1 MTAAGGCFLQC
12 RGHAVLPWSPDRA
25 GGGPDRVLQTPCIE
39 HGLGLS
45 CGLVTA
51 LAGLIA
57 LPSGAAAQSADG
69 TIGIELNSAS
79 DQGGACR
86 LTYVITNGTTTD
98 LTQASWEVAVHDA
111 GGVVTQLW
119 ILDFGS
125 LPQTRTRVVQFDL
138 ADQACSRLSRISV
151 NDAVDCQ
158 SAEGAVTVCRER
170 QSLSSRV
177 EAIAFN

>member
-1 MTAAGGCFLQC
+1 MPFCHG
-12 RGHAVLPWSPDRA
+12 RRIVLEGAQIVSYRRLVSNLA
-25 GGGPDRVLQTPCIE
+25 F
-39 HGLGLS
+39 GLS
-45 CGLVTA
+45 CGLTTVM
-51 LAGLIA
+51 AGLVA
-57 LPSGAAAQSADG
+57 LPTRAAAQSADG

-98 LTQASWEVAVHDA
+98 LTQASWEVAVHDD
-111 GGVVTQLW
+111 GGTVTQLW
-119 ILDFGS
+119 VLDFGS
-125 LPQTRTRVVQFDL
+125 LPPTRTRVVQFDL
-138 ADQACSRLSRISV
+138 ADQPCAKLSRISV

-158 SAEGAVTVCRER
+158 SAEEAVAVCREK

>member
-1 MTAAGGCFLQC
+1 MAF
-12 RGHAVLPWSPDRA
+12 
-25 GGGPDRVLQTPCIE
+25 
-39 HGLGLS
+39 GLS
-45 CGLVTA
+45 CGLATV
-51 LAGLIA
+51 LAGITT
-57 LPSGAAAQSADG
+57 LPTIAAAQTADG
-69 TIGIELNSAS
+69 AITIELNSAS
-79 DQGGACR
+79 DQEGTCR
-86 LTYVITNGTTTD
+86 LTYVVTNGTTTD

-111 GGVVTQLW
+111 GGTVTQLW

-138 ADQACSRLSRISV
+138 ADQGCATVSRISV

-158 SAEGAVTVCRER
+158 AAEGAVAICGEK